1 MKGHFSKCA
10 WRLSKSFAFPTSN
23 KYEAQATAE
32 AFYGAPA
39 PFGSV
44 DTSATQGT
52 SHCCVE
58 SCVFLLAALQA
69 GLTDAWATGNQL
81 LFLSHPLNHVAKN
94 PQLGRKKTT
103 LKARTVQSLDMELN
117 RISLSS
123 GK

>member
-1 MKGHFSKCA
+1 MKGRFSKCA
-10 WRLSKSFAFPTSN
+10 WRLSKSFPFPTSN
-23 KYEAQATAE
+23 KCEAQATAE

-94 PQLGRKKTT
+94 PQLGRKK
-103 LKARTVQSLDMELN
+103 KN
-117 RISLSS
+117 IK
-123 GK
+123 GKNSPILGHGVKQN